1 MKPIIFFDTEIDPK
15 SGKVLD
21 TGAFREPNL
30 PFRNTQVSAFI
41 EFLKDAT
48 YVAGHN
54 VIRHDLKYLDKEID
68 RANLQLKVIDTLDL
82 APLLFPSRP
91 YHSLVKDDKL
101 ITDEL
106 NNPLNDAIKAREL
119 FYDEV
124 NEFRRLKP
132 EFQSILYSLL
142 RKVHEFEAFFEYV
155 EFDVLPDS
163 LIHAIKAS
171 FQNQICENAEL
182 DKIIQ
187 QHPAEVAYCLALIQA
202 HDQYSI
208 APRWLNYSRPDIIQV
223 MRLLRSTRCIEGCPY
238 CNQSNDAHAGLKSI
252 FGYDVFRKFG
262 GENLQENAVKA
273 ALNYESLLAV
283 FPTGGGKSITFQL
296 PALMQGL
303 QNKGLTVIISP
314 LQSLMKDQVDNLE
327 RAGITSAVT
336 INGLQDPIERSKSFE
351 RVSEGLAHLLYIS
364 PESLRSP
371 SIEKLILSRSINRF
385 VIDEAHCFSSWGH
398 DFRVDYLYIGEF
410 INNIREKRQQE
421 EIIPISCFTATAKP
435 QVIDDI
441 RQYFQDELNITLTLF
456 QSKESRKNLH
466 YTVYEQTEDAGKYST
481 LRDILIQ
488 QQVPSIIYVS
498 RTKRAED
505 LARKLSEDG
514 LPARPYHGQLDS
526 NIKTQNQDAFLAGEV
541 SIMVATSAFGMG
553 VDKKDI
559 GAVVHYDISD
569 SLENYVQ
576 EAGRA
581 GRDEKLEANCYI
593 LFDEEDL
600 NKHFILQ
607 NQTRLTQKE
616 INQIWKSIKDLTRF
630 RQTMSH
636 SALEIARQAGWDD
649 SVKEIE
655 TRVKTAIA
663 ALEEAGYIRRKNNQ
677 SRVFADSL
685 QFKTAQTA
693 IDRINVSGALTE
705 NEKVQAIRIV
715 KSLISSKRTS
725 LLKDDDGE
733 ARVEYLSDTLGI
745 PLPEVIRIISLLR
758 QEKLLADARDLNAF
772 IQKSN
777 PVGKLTNR
785 IKEYQTILTLLLEGI
800 ENGPVIIRL
809 KEMHD
814 DIRKSTGIDV
824 TVKQIRTAMQFMAIK
839 DWIKLQYRDL
849 EKNIVSIE
857 PREATSLRQKI
868 EELLAVAPFI
878 GKLLI
883 EKAQAIDSAED
894 LVLVDFSVLE
904 IKDALVNSG
913 DLQFQDVSR
922 EVVEDAIF
930 YLTKTDALTIEG
942 GFLVIYQRLRV
953 ERIEQNNKVQ
963 YKADDYKELERFYE
977 NKIQQVHI
985 VGEYARKMIQDY
997 EGAVQFVEDYFNL
1010 NYSSFIRKYFQGRQ
1024 DFISRPITPRKFKE
1038 LFEVLSPQQLSIVK
1052 DVSKHTAVLAGPGS
1066 GKTKVLVHKLASA
1079 VLIENLKHEQILM
1092 LTFSRSAVTEFKKRL
1107 YGLIGNAAAF
1117 IQIKTFHSYCF
1128 DLLGRMGD
1136 LKESDNIIRSVING
1150 IQENRVEKNRMAK
1163 LLLLIDEAQD
1173 INPDEYELI
1182 ELLARENEDMRI
1194 ILVGD
1199 DDQNIYEFRNSSAKH
1214 LETFI
1219 TQYEA
1224 QRYDLL
1230 DNYRSDASLVRFTD
1244 RFVSTIRHRLKTMP
1258 IVSVTGKEGEVS
1270 IIECKNG
1277 PLSVAVAGKVVASE
1291 LTGTT
1296 GVLCQSNQEAAEIHS
1311 LLRNQ
1316 NVNARLIQSNEGFS
1330 LMNVVEVRAFVDMIQ
1345 NGNVVT
1351 ISKESWDEAKR
1362 KCKQQFQRSHWMVM
1376 MQRLWKDF
1384 EEANK
1389 RAMYVSDL
1397 VAFVRESKLEDFSY
1411 EQSDAVLVST
1421 YHKSKGR
1428 EFDNVFVTITRQLV
1442 KDEEKRALYVAMTR
1456 AKSKLTILA
1465 NGDFLKPISQDVTY
1479 SVDGTLYQRP
1489 DELSYALTYLDVY
1502 LDHFA
1507 SKQSQIGSLIAGD
1520 FLQVNEDGCKD
1531 MDGNFVVRFSKKFQQ
1546 TILTQKKAGYD
1557 LKPTGKVNFVVYWQV
1572 EDGVEVR
1579 VVLPEVG
1586 FVGSKRRNFG
1596 HLEIL
1601 VI

>member
-1 MKPIIFFDTEIDPK
+1 MKPITFFDTEIDPK

-21 TGAFREPNL
+21 IGAFMEPNQEFHS
-30 PFRNTQVSAFI
+30 PQVSGFI
-41 EFLKDAT
+41 DFLRDIT
-48 YVAGHN
+48 FLAGHN
-54 VIRHDLKYLDKEID
+54 VLRHDLTYLAEAGFTPNSNVRI
-68 RANLQLKVIDTLDL
+68 IDTLDL

-91 YHSLVKDDKL
+91 YHRLVKDDKL

-106 NNPLNDAIKAREL
+106 NNPLNDAKKAYEL
-119 FYDEV
+119 FFDEV
-124 NEFRRLKP
+124 NEFNKLDP
-132 EFQSILYSLL
+132 EFQSILYGLL
-142 RKVHEFEAFFEYV
+142 HEVREFEAFFEYI
-155 EFDVLPDS
+155 EFDAIPDS
-163 LIHAIKAS
+163 LINATKTA
-171 FQNQICENAEL
+171 FQNQICENVDL
-182 DKIIQ
+182 DKVIH
-187 QHPAEVAYCLALIQA
+187 QHPAEVAYCLALIKA
-202 HDQYSI
+202 EDQYSI
-208 APRWLNYSRPDIIQV
+208 APRWLNYSRPDIVQV
-223 MRLLRSTRCIEGCPY
+223 MRLLRSNRCIEGCPY
-238 CNQSNDAHAGLKSI
+238 CNQLNDAHAGLKSI
-252 FGYDVFRKFG
+252 FGHPGFRTFG
-262 GENLQENAVKA
+262 GEALQENAVKA

-296 PALMQGL
+296 PALMQGQ

-327 RAGITSAVT
+327 KAGITSAVT

-410 INNIREKRQQE
+410 IKNIQDKRDQE
-421 EIIPISCFTATAKP
+421 TIPVSCFTATAKP

-441 RQYFQDELNITLTLF
+441 RQYFMDKLGITLRPF

-481 LRDILIQ
+481 LRDILTQ

-559 GAVVHYDISD
+559 GSVVHYDISD

-581 GRDEKLEANCYI
+581 GRDEKLNANCYI

-607 NQTRLTQKE
+607 NNTRLTQKE
-616 INQIWKSIKDLTRF
+616 INQIWGAIKGLTKFRLTLAKS
-630 RQTMSH
+630 S
-636 SALEIARQAGWDD
+636 LEIARQAGWDETGGQ
-649 SVKEIE
+649 VE
-655 TRVKTAIA
+655 TRVTTAIA
-663 ALEEAGYIRRKNNQ
+663 ALEGAGYIKRKNNQ
-677 SRVFADSL
+677 STLFADSL
-685 QFKTAQTA
+685 QYKKAQDA
-693 IDRINVSGALTE
+693 IDLINGSTMFTE
-705 NEKVQAIRIV
+705 QERVYAIRIV
-715 KSLISSKRTS
+715 KSLISSKRIS
-725 LLKDDDGE
+725 EAKDEDGE
-733 ARVEYLSDTLGI
+733 TRVDYLSDRLGI
-745 PLPEVIRIISLLR
+745 PLQDVIHVVSQMRK
-758 QEKLLADARDLNAF
+758 EKLLSDARDLRAF
-772 IQKSN
+772 IQKNS
-777 PVGKLTNR
+777 PEGKFLAR
-785 IKEYQTILTLLLEGI
+785 IKEYQSILLYLLQYLELHS
-800 ENGPVIIRL
+800 EAIRL
-809 KEMHD
+809 KELRE
-814 DIRKSTGIDV
+814 DIQKNTQMEV
-824 TVKQIRTAMQFMAIK
+824 TVKQIRTALLFLGIK
-839 DWIKLQYRDL
+839 HWIKFRYRDPD
-849 EKNIVSIE
+849 KNIVHVVSLESIE
-857 PREATSLRQKI
+857 ILGHKINSLLTI
-868 EELLAVAPFI
+868 APAVARI
-878 GKLLI
+878 LI
-883 EKAQAIDSAED
+883 EKSQTQVSIGEE
-894 LVLVDFSVLE
+894 VLVEFSVGE
-904 IKDALVNSG
+904 IEDELNRSG
-913 DLQFQDVSR
+913 DLQLHHISR
-922 EVVEDAIF
+922 DQIEDAIY
-930 YLTKTDALTIEG
+930 YLSKIEALTIEG
-942 GFLVIYQRLRV
+942 GFLVLYQKLMV
-953 ERIEQNNKVQ
+953 EKLELNNRIQ
-963 YKADDYKELERFYE
+963 YKAENYKDLEQFYE

-985 VGEYARKMIQDY
+985 VGEYARKMIQDKK
-997 EGAVQFVEDYFNL
+997 EAEQFVADYFNL

-1024 DFISRPITPRKFKE
+1024 DFISRPITPQKFKE
-1038 LFEVLSPQQLSIVK
+1038 IFEELSPQQLNIVK

-1066 GKTKVLVHKLASA
+1066 GKTRVLVHKLASA
-1079 VLIENLKHEQILM
+1079 VLLENLKSDQILM

-1107 YGLIGNAAAF
+1107 YGLINNAAAF
-1117 IQIKTFHSYCF
+1117 IKIKTFHSYCF
-1128 DLLGRMGD
+1128 DLLGRVGD
-1136 LKESDNIIRSVING
+1136 LKESDNIIRSVIND
-1150 IQENRVEKNRMAK
+1150 ISENKVEKNRMSK

-1199 DDQNIYEFRNSSAKH
+1199 DDQNIFEFRNSSAKH
-1214 LETFI
+1214 LEAFI
-1219 TQYEA
+1219 DQYKA

-1277 PLSVAVAGKVVASE
+1277 PLSVAVASKVVAAE
-1291 LTGTT
+1291 LSGAT

-1330 LMNVVEVRAFVDMIQ
+1330 LMNVIEVRAYVDMIQ

-1351 ISKESWDEAKR
+1351 ISKESWGEAMR
-1362 KCKQQFQRSHWMVM
+1362 KCKQQFQQSKWMGM

-1384 EEANK
+1384 EEANQK
-1389 RAMYVSDL
+1389 AMYVSDL
-1397 VAFVRESKLEDFSY
+1397 VAFVRESKLEDFIY

-1428 EFDNVFVTITRQLV
+1428 EFDNVFITVNRPPG
-1442 KDEEKRALYVAMTR
+1442 KDEDKRALYVAMTR
-1456 AKSKLTILA
+1456 AKRKLTILT
-1465 NGDFLKPISQDVTY
+1465 NSDFLKPISEEVPYT
-1479 SVDGTLYQRP
+1479 VDQTEYKRP
-1489 DELSYALTYLDVY
+1489 EELSYLLTHEDVN
-1502 LDHFA
+1502 LSFF
-1507 SKQSQIGSLIAGD
+1507 KSQQPHIETLIAGD
-1520 FLQVNEDGCKD
+1520 ALQVNEDGGKD
-1531 MDGNFVVRFSKKFQQ
+1531 MSGNFVVRFSKKFQQ
-1546 TILTQKKAGYD
+1546 TILNQKKAGYD
-1557 LKPTGKVNFVVYWQV
+1557 LQLTGKVNFVVYWQV
-1572 EDGVEVR
+1572 EEGVEVR
-1579 VVLPEVG
+1579 VVLSEVQ
-1586 FVGSKRRNFG
+1586 FNADMK
-1596 HLEIL
+1596 
-1601 VI
+1601 

>member
-1 MKPIIFFDTEIDPK
+1 MKPIAFFDTEIDAT
-15 SGKVLD
+15 GTKVLD
-21 TGAFREPNL
+21 IGAIKESNQEFHGPQLSGFIDFIRDI
-30 PFRNTQVSAFI
+30 PF
-41 EFLKDAT
+41 L
-48 YVAGHN
+48 AGHN
-54 VIRHDLKYLDKEID
+54 VIRHDLKYLAKAGFTPNPNVRI
-68 RANLQLKVIDTLDL
+68 IDTLDL

-91 YHSLVKDDKL
+91 YHSLVKDDKI

-106 NNPLNDAIKAREL
+106 NNPLNDAIKAKDL
-119 FYDEV
+119 FYDEL
-124 NEFRRLKP
+124 NAFRQLKP
-132 EFQSILYSLL
+132 EFQSILFGLL
-142 RKVHEFEAFFEYV
+142 GAVHEFEAFFEYM
-155 EFDVLPDS
+155 EFDSLPDS
-163 LIHAIKAS
+163 LINAIKS
-171 FQNQICENAEL
+171 VFQIQICDNADL

-187 QHPAEVAYCLALIQA
+187 QHPAELAYCLALIQA
-202 HDQYSI
+202 ADQYSI
-208 APRWLNYSRPDIIQV
+208 VPRWLNYSRPDIVQV
-223 MRLLRSTRCIEGCPY
+223 MRLLRSNRCIEGCPY
-238 CNQSNDAHAGLKSI
+238 CNQLNDAHAGLKSI
-252 FGYDVFRKFG
+252 FGYDAFRKFG
-262 GENLQENAVKA
+262 GEDLQENAVKA
-273 ALNYESLLAV
+273 ALSYESLLAV

-327 RAGITSAVT
+327 KAGITAAVT
-336 INGLQDPIERSKSFE
+336 INGLLDPIERSKSFE
-351 RVSEGLAHLLYIS
+351 RVSEGLAHLLYLS

-410 INNIREKRQQE
+410 INNIREKRNQE
-421 EIIPISCFTATAKP
+421 EIIPVSCFTATAKP

-441 RQYFQDELNITLTLF
+441 RLYFQDELNITLNLF

-481 LRDILIQ
+481 LRDIITQ
-488 QQVPSIIYVS
+488 QQVPTIVYVS
-498 RTKRAED
+498 RTQRALD
-505 LARKLSEDG
+505 LAKKLTDDG
-514 LPARPYHGQLDS
+514 LPARPYHGKLDS
-526 NIKTQNQDAFLAGEV
+526 NIKTQNQDAFLAGEI

-559 GAVVHYDISD
+559 GAVIHYDISD

-581 GRDEKLEANCYI
+581 GRDERLEANCYI

-616 INQIWKSIKDLTRF
+616 INQIWWAIKDLTRK
-630 RQTMSH
+630 RMTISH
-636 SALEIARQAGWDD
+636 SALEIARRAGWDD
-649 SVKEIE
+649 SVREIE

-663 ALEEAGYIRRKNNQ
+663 ALEEANYIRRKNNQ
-677 SRVFADSL
+677 SRVYADSL
-685 QFKTAQTA
+685 QFKTAQAA
-693 IDRINVSGALTE
+693 IDRIDASGALTE
-705 NEKVQAIRIV
+705 NEKFQARRIV

-733 ARVEYLSDTLGI
+733 ARVEYLSDILGI
-745 PLPEVIRIISLLR
+745 PLSEVIRIISLLR
-758 QEKLLADARDLNAF
+758 QEKLLSDARDLNAF
-772 IQKSN
+772 IHKSN
-777 PVGKLTNR
+777 PVGKLTST
-785 IKEYQTILTLLLEGI
+785 IKEYHTILTQLLERI
-800 ENGPVIIRL
+800 ENGYVILRL
-809 KEMHD
+809 KELHD
-814 DIRKSTGIDV
+814 DIRKATGKEV
-824 TVKQIRTAMQFMAIK
+824 TVKQIRTAVHFLAIK
-839 DWIKLQYRDL
+839 HWIKILYRDL
-849 EKNIVSIE
+849 EKNIVSIDPLE
-857 PREATSLRQKI
+857 PTAALRQKM
-868 EELLAVAPFI
+868 EELLAVAPVI

-883 EKAQAIDSAED
+883 EKALVSESVEEE
-894 LVLVDFSVLE
+894 VLVDFSVLE
-904 IKDALVNSG
+904 IQDTLVQSG
-913 DLQFQDVSR
+913 DLQFQHVTR
-922 EVVEDAIF
+922 EAVEDAIY

-953 ERIEQNNKVQ
+953 ERIEQNNKIQ
-963 YKADDYKELERFYE
+963 YKADDYKELEMFYE

-1038 LFEVLSPQQLSIVK
+1038 LFEVLSPQQLNIVK

-1079 VLIENLKHEQILM
+1079 VLIENLKHDQILM

-1107 YGLIGNAAAF
+1107 YELIGNAAAF

-1128 DLLGRMGD
+1128 DLMGRMGD
-1136 LKESDNIIRSVING
+1136 LKESDNIIRSVITG
-1150 IQENRVEKNRMAK
+1150 IQDNRVEKNRIAK

-1199 DDQNIYEFRNSSAKH
+1199 DDQNIFEFRNSSAKH

-1219 TQYEA
+1219 SQYKA

-1244 RFVSTIRHRLKTMP
+1244 RFVSTIRNRLKTMP
-1258 IVSVTGKEGEVS
+1258 IVSVSGNEGEVS

-1277 PLSVAVAGKVVASE
+1277 PLSVAVAGKVAAAE
-1291 LTGTT
+1291 LSGST

-1345 NGNVVT
+1345 DGNVVT
-1351 ISKESWDEAKR
+1351 ISKESWGEAMR
-1362 KCKQQFQRSHWMVM
+1362 KCKQQFQRSQWMVM

-1384 EEANK
+1384 EDANQ

-1397 VAFVRESKLEDFSY
+1397 VAFVKESRLEDFIY

-1428 EFDNVFVTITRQLV
+1428 EFDNVFVTVNRSPS
-1442 KDEEKRALYVAMTR
+1442 KDEDRRALYVAMTR
-1456 AKSKLTILA
+1456 AKRKLVMLS
-1465 NGDFLKPISQDVTY
+1465 NSDFLKPISAEVPYTIDQTEY
-1479 SVDGTLYQRP
+1479 KRP
-1489 DELSYALTYLDVY
+1489 EELSYILTHEDVNLGY
-1502 LDHFA
+1502 FA
-1507 SKQSQIGSLIAGD
+1507 SKQSQIESLIAGD
-1520 FLQVNEDGCKD
+1520 ALQVNEDGCKD
-1531 MDGNFVVRFSKKFQQ
+1531 LAGNFVVRFSKKFQE
-1546 TILTQKKAGYD
+1546 TILKQKKAGYD
-1557 LKPTGKVNFVVYWQV
+1557 LKSIGKVNFVVYWQV
-1572 EDGVEVR
+1572 EDGMEVR

-1586 FVGSKRRNFG
+1586 FD
-1596 HLEIL
+1596 LP
-1601 VI
+1601 